1 MNTGRSIEVLLQTHV
16 TIEELNAL
24 CSSGTLTA
32 EEERIVR
39 AHIDVIAALQTL
51 PREYVPVSLKQSLYQ
66 LDKDDEHSRAHKNI
80 FRALLPFAP
89 YAVISLFGSLLLSA
103 GTTNTFILVSQ
114 IIFLSLLFGAVF
126 YTLFKSKIFRI

>member
-1 MNTGRSIEVLLQTHV
+1 MNMGRSIDILLQTSV

-24 CSSGTLTA
+24 CSSGTLTI

-39 AHIDVIAALQTL
+39 SHIDTITALQTL

-66 LDKDDEHSRAHKNI
+66 LDKDDEHSRAHNNI
-80 FRALLPFAP
+80 FRTFLPFAP
-89 YAVISLFGSLLLSA
+89 YAAISLFGSLLLSA

-114 IIFLSLLFGAVF
+114 ILFLSLLFGSVF
-126 YTLFKSKIFRI
+126 YMLFKSKIIRR